1 MGDSRRVRLPK
12 RWQLTAGF
20 CTITLGVSLA
30 ADAPAL
36 AQQPA
41 ARTSAAAQ
49 SLAPRTLVLWTIE
62 AADAQPA
69 ALMHGEIEVGPDG
82 ALHLGPYGSVPVAGL
97 SLGQAQTNVQR
108 HLAKYLKQPRVTLS
122 VAASTPWPAGGPIVK
137 VGRVVPLGDHEPI
150 DEPGPILVAET
161 APEAPLA
168 LPAEAEASLPAGH
181 APASAW
187 RPVPRPGQP
196 LQASTFQEI
205 AASGPLLDHPPVVYQ
220 DPAQPQPME
229 LKIYPKKLPRNPE
242 DADVPDL
249 KPEPGPEVGE
259 TPLGTT
265 VLAGDP
271 VMALHPHPP
280 APHEHARV
288 TLPPY
293 VIDPP
298 DVLIVESGVSLRDQ
312 PIRGQHLV
320 RPDGT
325 INLGIYGA
333 VYVTGLTLDQAKDAI
348 ARQLAGRIRILPQ
361 KDDPEFKDLDLKKA
375 VSDID
380 LIKKVLSVD
389 VLAYNSKYYYVITD
403 GGGYGEQVTRFPIT
417 GNETVLDAI
426 SQISGLPPVA
436 SRKHITVARTVHG
449 KHGQQV
455 LPVDWIG
462 ITQHGLVQTNYQVM
476 PNDRIYVKAQ
486 KLVTIDTALARFL
499 SPIERIFGV
508 TLLGSTTV
516 NSIRTNGQ
524 NNNNNFGQ

>member
-1 MGDSRRVRLPK
+1 M
-12 RWQLTAGF
+12 Q
-20 CTITLGVSLA
+20 
-30 ADAPAL
+30 
-36 AQQPA
+36 
-41 ARTSAAAQ
+41 
-49 SLAPRTLVLWTIE
+49 
-62 AADAQPA
+62 
-69 ALMHGEIEVGPDG
+69 GEMEVGPDG
-82 ALHLGPYGSVPVAGL
+82 MLPLGPYGSVPVAGL

-108 HLAKYLKQPRVTLS
+108 HLANYLKQPRVTLS
-122 VAASTPWPAGGPIVK
+122 LTAAFPLTGPLVT
-137 VGRVVPLGDHEPI
+137 VGRIVPLGDHEPI

-161 APEAPLA
+161 AQETPLVLPSEPEATP
-168 LPAEAEASLPAGH
+168 PAAH

-187 RPVPRPGQP
+187 RPVARLGQP
-196 LQASTFQEI
+196 VQSTTFQGST
-205 AASGPLLDHPPVVYQ
+205 ATGPVLDHPPVAFQ
-220 DPAQPQPME
+220 NQTEPQPME
-229 LKIYPKKLPRNPE
+229 LKIYPKKLPKSPE
-242 DADVPDL
+242 DEV
-249 KPEPGPEVGE
+249 KPEPGPEAASKLAPME
-259 TPLGTT
+259 TMMGITMLGPDAIKPL
-265 VLAGDP
+265 
-271 VMALHPHPP
+271 PP
-280 APHEHARV
+280 TPHEHARV

-361 KDDPEFKDLDLKKA
+361 KDDPEFKDLDLKQA
-375 VSDID
+375 VTDID

-403 GGGYGEQVTRFPIT
+403 GGGFGEQVTRFPIT

-436 SRKHITVARTVHG
+436 SKKHIWVARTVH
-449 KHGQQV
+449 KHAGQQT
-455 LPVDWIG
+455 LPVDWVG
-462 ITQHGLVQTNYQVM
+462 ITQHGQVQTNYQIM
-476 PNDRIYVKAQ
+476 PNDRVYVRAQ
-486 KLVTIDTALARFL
+486 KLVTIDTALARFF
-499 SPIERIFGV
+499 SPIERIFGI